1 MLFKI
6 DILET
11 FHNIHKKT
19 PVLESLFNTVAGLGL
34 QRDSNTGVFLSML
47 QNIVNIASKTHK
59 IKFLFS
65 SPGDWRGYVIMYE
78 SCFFLSFV
86 ANIQVFFIGK
96 NYQLTR
102 EQCHF
107 VLRGIDCYF

>member
-47 QNIVNIASKTHK
+47 QNIVNTASKTHK

-78 SCFFLSFV
+78 SCFFYLLLLTFRFFLLGKTTSVLGNNATLS
-86 ANIQVFFIGK
+86 
-96 NYQLTR
+96 
-102 EQCHF
+102 
-107 VLRGIDCYF
+107 